1 MILCE
6 NDYTAP
12 IFQTGD
18 LDRSYYNIIPYY
30 DLRPVDGTR
39 ADIVYA
45 VKFKTVPMRLNVYS
59 YSHMYTV
66 TSYNII
72 LVLS

>member
-6 NDYTAP
+6 IDYTAT

-18 LDRSYYNIIPYY
+18 LDRSYYSIIPHY
-30 DLRPVDGTR
+30 DLRSVDGTR

-45 VKFKTVPMRLNVYS
+45 VKFKTVPMGLNVYS
-59 YSHMYTV
+59 YVYC
-66 TSYNII
+66 YNII